1 VYPIAVTNLTVTATH
16 LKNPAT
22 GLFWHV
28 YDESGVAA
36 WAKPTTKSNEI
47 SWGRAMGWYVMACV
61 MTLEMLPAN
70 DPGRAQVE
78 TILKDLVTA
87 LAKYQDAATG
97 RWFQVVD
104 MGTDT
109 RNWTETSCGMMYSY
123 ATWWAYQHGLVDAS
137 FAEVAKKGLDGV
149 LQRVTK
155 DASNQTAITTVCT
168 GLNAYAAVANYFTHP
183 HATTNDNHGTGAFVL
198 MWEGLQ

>member
-1 VYPIAVTNLTVTATH
+1 MAT
-16 LKNPAT
+16 
-22 GLFWHV
+22 
-28 YDESGVAA
+28 
-36 WAKPTTKSNEI
+36 
-47 SWGRAMGWYVMACV
+47 V

-78 TILKDLVTA
+78 TILKDLITA

-104 MGTDT
+104 MASDS

-137 FAEVAKKGLDGV
+137 FADVAKKGLNGV
-149 LQRVTK
+149 IQQMTK
-155 DASNQTAITTVCT
+155 NASNQTTIAKICT
-168 GLNAYAAVANYFTHP
+168 GLNADADVANYFSHP
-183 HATTNDNHGTGAFVL
+183 TATNDQHGVGAFMV
-198 MWEGLQ
+198 MWEGMQ